1 LLWWKLNTGEI
12 KMPESTNLKK
22 ILIVDDDRSITTM
35 LEGLLSAAGYTVLVA
50 YDGLDAMVQVKK
62 NLPDVI
68 ILDVMMP
75 EINGYDVCSNL
86 KFDEKYKH
94 IPIIV
99 LTAREQELDQ
109 RIAKFM
115 GIDYMHKPIDR
126 KILLEKIQNTLK

>member
-1 LLWWKLNTGEI
+1 MSK
-12 KMPESTNLKK
+12 STNLKK

-126 KILLEKIQNTLK
+126 KILLEKIQNALK

>member
-1 LLWWKLNTGEI
+1 MSK
-12 KMPESTNLKK
+12 SANLKK

-35 LEGLLSAAGYTVLVA
+35 LQGLLSAAGYTVLVA
-50 YDGLDAMVQVKK
+50 YDGLDAMVQVKSH
-62 NLPDVI
+62 LPDAI

-99 LTAREQELDQ
+99 LTSREQELDQ

-126 KILLEKIQNTLK
+126 KILLEKIQNALK

>member
-1 LLWWKLNTGEI
+1 MSK
-12 KMPESTNLKK
+12 SANLKK

-35 LEGLLSAAGYTVLVA
+35 LQGLLSAPGYTVLVA
-50 YDGLDAMVQVKK
+50 YDGLDAMVQVKSH
-62 NLPDVI
+62 LPDVI
-68 ILDVMMP
+68 ILDIMMP

-99 LTAREQELDQ
+99 LTSREQELDQ

-126 KILLEKIQNTLK
+126 KILLEKIQNALK

>member
-1 LLWWKLNTGEI
+1 MAQSVTF
-12 KMPESTNLKK
+12 KK
-22 ILIVDDDRSITTM
+22 ILVVDDDRSITTM
-35 LEGLLSAAGYTVLVA
+35 LESLLSAAGYTVLVA
-50 YDGLDAMVQVKK
+50 YDGLDAMVKVKSH
-62 NLPDVI
+62 LPDVI

-86 KFDEKYKH
+86 KFDEQYKH

-99 LTAREQELDQ
+99 LTSREQELDQ

-115 GIDYMHKPIDR
+115 GIDYMQKPIDR

>member
-1 LLWWKLNTGEI
+1 
-12 KMPESTNLKK
+12 MPESTNLKK

>member
-1 LLWWKLNTGEI
+1 MSK
-12 KMPESTNLKK
+12 STNLKK

-35 LEGLLSAAGYTVLVA
+35 LQGLLSAAGYTVLVA
-50 YDGLDAMVQVKK
+50 YDGLDAMVQVKSH
-62 NLPDVI
+62 LPDLI

-99 LTAREQELDQ
+99 LTSREQELDQ

-126 KILLEKIQNTLK
+126 KILLEKIHNVLK